1 MRPYITL
8 VSLAILA
15 GGCANVAKTSPTT
28 AGSPASSISRAADT
42 VVVVDTVETPAAG
55 MADLEARA
63 ARLQL
68 QLLEREAVIDGLR
81 QALDSERQEVVRN
94 MAKLQSQANRAEGAS
109 GMAEAEIALQSLA
122 AEVGGEDSDEHLR
135 GAELLDQ
142 AAVAFA
148 KENYGG
154 ALYLATEARAAA
166 ASGQARIRGVGAGT
180 LGSGES
186 LFALPVPLIT
196 VSRSN
201 VRGGPGLG
209 HSVSAT
215 LDPQTP
221 VTGLSYTNEWV
232 RVGYGD
238 GQEGWVF
245 HTLVTNEAKSP

>member
-1 MRPYITL
+1 MRPYVTVL
-8 VSLAILA
+8 SLALLA
-15 GGCANVAKTSPTT
+15 GGCAKLAKTSP
-28 AGSPASSISRAADT
+28 AASESPVPSNSRAVDT
-42 VVVVDTVETPAAG
+42 MIVVDTVQMPTAG

-122 AEVGGEDSDEHLR
+122 AVAGGEDTEEHFR

-142 AAVAFA
+142 AAAEFA

-166 ASGQARIRGVGAGT
+166 ADGQARIRGAGAGT
-180 LGSGES
+180 LGTGES

-201 VRGGPGLG
+201 VRAGPGLG

-215 LDPQTP
+215 LDPQTL

-232 RVGYGD
+232 RVDYGD
-238 GQEGWVF
+238 GQKGWVF
-245 HTLVTNEAKSP
+245 HTLVTSEAKSP